1 MSKPDR
7 TTARRGW
14 VLRKL
19 SLTRYRQKA
28 WREQPERMERIR
40 QQATEAAKA
49 VKDENNRNLFQLVS
63 TWPERMTSD
72 ELKEIAMRD
81 IDYSGK
87 YSSLVYRFTRKGL
100 LSFGADGRWLNLCR
114 LPNQQ

>member
-1 MSKPDR
+1 MTKPDR
-7 TTARRGW
+7 TKARRGW

-28 WREQPERMERIR
+28 WREQPERMEHIR

-49 VKDENNRNLFQLVS
+49 IKDEKHKSLIELVS

-72 ELKEIAMRD
+72 ELKQIAQRD
-81 IDYSGK
+81 IDYRGK

-100 LSFGADGRWLNLCR
+100 LRFDVDGKWLNLCR
-114 LPNQQ
+114 LPNEQ